1 MTRASRLD
9 PVFDTLRERLLAM
22 PGLAE
27 SAATGPSDPSSSSG
41 ASAQTPGPAGARV
54 IALMSR
60 VGGEGVTTVAVGLA
74 RSLARVG
81 SQRTLLI
88 DHDSSRHGAAARL
101 GVSPRAFAGWP
112 AQDSASALIDA
123 VVDIEPGRL
132 GLLNLGHDL
141 PSGFA
146 NDRWWAPAYAALRQC
161 HGLVLVDTGSMR
173 QPLALRWARLADLR
187 LLVLDTGRT
196 TTEELERLKV
206 EWQTSGQT
214 LDAVVLSKRDY
225 PVPGFLY
232 RHVR

>member
-1 MTRASRLD
+1 MTRSSRLD
-9 PVFDTLRERLLAM
+9 PVFDTLRDRLLAM
-22 PGLAE
+22 PR
-27 SAATGPSDPSSSSG
+27 SAAPGPSG
-41 ASAQTPGPAGARV
+41 ASAQPPGQAGARV
-54 IALMSR
+54 VVLMSR
-60 VGGEGVTTVAVGLA
+60 VSGEGVTTVAVGLA
-74 RSLARVG
+74 RALARVG

-88 DHDSSRHGAAARL
+88 NHDGGRNGAAARL
-101 GVSPRAFAGWP
+101 GVSPRVFTGWP
-112 AQDSASALIDA
+112 AQDSASALLDA
-123 VVDIEPGRL
+123 VVDIEPDRL
-132 GLLNLGHDL
+132 GLLNLGSDL
-141 PSGFA
+141 PSGFT
-146 NDRWWAPAYAALRQC
+146 NDILWSQAYAALRQC
-161 HGLVLVDTGSMR
+161 HGLVLVDAGSMR